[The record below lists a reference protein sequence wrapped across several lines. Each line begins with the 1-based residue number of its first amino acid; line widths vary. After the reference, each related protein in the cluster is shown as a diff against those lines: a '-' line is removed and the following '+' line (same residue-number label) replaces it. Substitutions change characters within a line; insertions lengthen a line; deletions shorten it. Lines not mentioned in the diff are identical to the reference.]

1 MGRKADFSEKQKRGP
16 GRKAKKQKPPEIPA
30 HLQER
35 DPTFISRRAKKR
47 LQKQAKQDLE
57 NEEKATLKKQL
68 SASLES
74 IDEDLIS
81 GDEEVEETE
90 VAKKQK
96 LFSDDDEEDS
106 DQAPDALDDDEDDV
120 MGDDFDAEGS
130 DSDDDS
136 EGEDGDDDML
146 PIEKA
151 SKKLMKKEKQ
161 LNKLNEAELQTNIQQ
176 TEIFKLPSG
185 QEIEKEGETADLVI
199 LNQRIK
205 DIIFVLSDFSNRREP
220 DRSRVEY
227 INQLRADL
235 CAYYGYNEFLMDKLI
250 ELFPPSELVELLE
263 ANEVQRP
270 VTIRTN
276 TLKTRRGDLA
286 QALINRGVNL
296 DPVGK
301 WSKVGLVIY
310 DSQVPIGATPEYLAG
325 HYMLQGAASLL
336 PVMALAPK
344 ENERILDLCSAP
356 GGKTTHIAALMKNT
370 GVLFANDAVKDRAKA
385 IVGNLHRLGITN
397 TIVSIEDGRKYPKL
411 ISGFDRVLCDAP
423 CSGTGVVSKD
433 PSVKASKDEKDIIRC
448 ATMQRQLL
456 LAAIDCTNAHSKTGG
471 YIVYSTCSILPEE
484 NECVVDYVLKRRSV
498 KLVPTGLD
506 FGKEGLSK
514 YREHRFHPS
523 LKLCRRFY
531 PHINNFDGFFV
542 CKFKKFSN
550 VIPGEAP
557 KNANAKT
564 EGTEVK
570 TEDTTDAKTEPGTSN
585 VINGDTEKLNQNTGK
600 KQKRKKG
607 QNNPDITSDSPQNSP
622 EIKKFRKEKKMEKN
636 KTKESNNSD
645 SQDEDAQEKTVD
657 TSVQE
662 TDSKK
667 SKQNQVNT
675 RNSPGFKSNKNKKMF
690 KAKMNERKFSN
701 KKGKRQ
707 QM

>member
-16 GRKAKKQKPPEIPA
+16 GRKAKKQKPPEIPV
-30 HLQER
+30 LQER

-47 LQKQAKQDLE
+47 LQKQTKQDLE
-57 NEEKATLKKQL
+57 NEEKANLKKQL

-74 IDEDLIS
+74 I
-81 GDEEVEETE
+81 
-90 VAKKQK
+90 
-96 LFSDDDEEDS
+96 
-106 DQAPDALDDDEDDV
+106 
-120 MGDDFDAEGS
+120 
-130 DSDDDS
+130 
-136 EGEDGDDDML
+136 
-146 PIEKA
+146 
-151 SKKLMKKEKQ
+151 
-161 LNKLNEAELQTNIQQ
+161 AELQTNIQQ

-286 QALINRGVNL
+286 QVLIKKGRKFVRRKRVKFGFIFL
-296 DPVGK
+296 
-301 WSKVGLVIY
+301 
-310 DSQVPIGATPEYLAG
+310 DSQVP
-325 HYMLQGAASLL
+325 
-336 PVMALAPK
+336 
-344 ENERILDLCSAP
+344 
-356 GGKTTHIAALMKNT
+356 IAALMKNT

>member
-1 MGRKADFSEKQKRGP
+1 MYIA
-16 GRKAKKQKPPEIPA
+16 A
-30 HLQER
+30 
-35 DPTFISRRAKKR
+35 
-47 LQKQAKQDLE
+47 
-57 NEEKATLKKQL
+57 
-68 SASLES
+68 
-74 IDEDLIS
+74 
-81 GDEEVEETE
+81 
-90 VAKKQK
+90 
-96 LFSDDDEEDS
+96 
-106 DQAPDALDDDEDDV
+106 AP
-120 MGDDFDAEGS
+120 
-130 DSDDDS
+130 
-136 EGEDGDDDML
+136 
-146 PIEKA
+146 
-151 SKKLMKKEKQ
+151 
-161 LNKLNEAELQTNIQQ
+161 
-176 TEIFKLPSG
+176 
-185 QEIEKEGETADLVI
+185 DLVI

-205 DIIFVLSDFSNRREP
+205 DVIFVLSDFSNRREP

-227 INQLRADL
+227 INHLRTDL
-235 CAYYGYNEFLMDKLI
+235 CAYYGYNEFLMDKLL

-344 ENERILDLCSAP
+344 ENERILDMCSAP

-397 TIVSIEDGRKYPKL
+397 TIVSVEDGRKFSKL

-433 PSVKASKDEKDIIRC
+433 PSVKASKDEKDILRC

-484 NECVVDYVLKRRSV
+484 NECVVDYALKRRSV

-557 KNANAKT
+557 KNPN
-564 EGTEVK
+564 TEVK
-570 TEDTTDAKTEPGTSN
+570 TEDTSDVKTEPDSPN
-585 VINGDTEKLNQNTGK
+585 VVNGNAEKMNKNIGK
-600 KQKRKKG
+600 KQKRKKDH
-607 QNNPDITSDSPQNSP
+607 NNPEATSDTSQNSP
-622 EIKKFRKEKKMEKN
+622 QIKKIKTEGKKGKN
-636 KTKESNNSD
+636 KAKASFSSNPV
-645 SQDEDAQEKTVD
+645 EEEAHEKTVN
-657 TSVQE
+657 SSIQGA
-662 TDSKK
+662 DSEK
-667 SKQNQVNT
+667 SKQNQVT
-675 RNSPGFKSNKNKKMF
+675 TQNSGGFKANKK
-690 KAKMNERKFSN
+690 KGRNENKGDKIKIKVGKKKNFSN
-701 KKGKRQ
+701 KKGR
-707 QM
+707 M

>member
-47 LQKQAKQDLE
+47 LNKQVKKDAA
-57 NEEKATLKKQL
+57 NEGNLAKQL

-74 IDEDLIS
+74 IDENLIS
-81 GDEEVEETE
+81 ADEENHEEAETTK

-96 LFSDDDEEDS
+96 LFSDDEENS
-106 DQAPDALDDDEDDV
+106 DQASDALDDDEDV
-120 MGDDFDAEGS
+120 IGDDFEADGS

-136 EGEDGDDDML
+136 EGDDDML

-176 TEIFKLPSG
+176 TEIFRLPSG
-185 QEIEKEGETADLVI
+185 QEIEKEDVAAPDLVI

-227 INQLRADL
+227 INQLRTDL

-310 DSQVPIGATPEYLAG
+310 DSQVPVGATPEYLAG

-344 ENERILDLCSAP
+344 ENERILDMCSAP

-397 TIVSIEDGRKYPKL
+397 TIVSVEDGRKFPKL
-411 ISGFDRVLCDAP
+411 MSGFDRVLCDAP

-433 PSVKASKDEKDIIRC
+433 PSVKASKDEKDILRC

-484 NECVVDYVLKRRSV
+484 NECVVDYALKRRSV
-498 KLVPTGLD
+498 KLVSTGLD

-557 KNANAKT
+557 KNPNA
-564 EGTEVK
+564 
-570 TEDTTDAKTEPGTSN
+570 DTTSDVKSEP
-585 VINGDTEKLNQNTGK
+585 DTL
-600 KQKRKKG
+600 
-607 QNNPDITSDSPQNSP
+607 QNSQSKK
-622 EIKKFRKEKKMEKN
+622 IKKEDKIGKN
-636 KTKESNNSD
+636 KTKELINNNSVDEKAANSSIEDVD
-645 SQDEDAQEKTVD
+645 SEE
-657 TSVQE
+657 
-662 TDSKK
+662 
-667 SKQNQVNT
+667 SKQDQVPFQK
-675 RNSPGFKSNKNKKMF
+675 SEVFKANKK
-690 KAKMNERKFSN
+690 KRKNENKDDRIRMKVGKKKKFSN
-701 KKGKRQ
+701 QKGRR
-707 QM
+707 